1 MKTREDIQAYLIRSG
16 LPYQEVDPE
25 NWLVRVEDG
34 ADPVVVHLHGP
45 VVLVRAD
52 VGGVPKKDREAFFAD
67 LLHRNAEELV
77 HCSYGLTGDKVI
89 LSGAMPLENLDYN
102 EFMSTLDDVA
112 LALGRTAPDAPQQ
125 A

>member
-1 MKTREDIQAYLIRSG
+1 MKTREDIQAYLVRSG
-16 LPYQEVDPE
+16 LAYQEVDPE

-34 ADPVVVHLHGP
+34 ADPVVVHLHDP

-52 VGGVPKKDREAFFAD
+52 VGPVPRKDREGFFAD
-67 LLHRNAEELV
+67 LLRRNAEELV

-89 LSGAMPLENLDYN
+89 LSGALALENLDYN
-102 EFMSTLDDVA
+102 EFMSTLDDMA
-112 LALGRTAPDAPQQ
+112 LALGRTAADVAQK